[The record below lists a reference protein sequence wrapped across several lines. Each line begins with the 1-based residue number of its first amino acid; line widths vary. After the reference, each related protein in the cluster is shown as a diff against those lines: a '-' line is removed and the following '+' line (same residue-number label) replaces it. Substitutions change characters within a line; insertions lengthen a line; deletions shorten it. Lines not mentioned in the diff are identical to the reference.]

1 MDLDV
6 EFFIKKFNVS
16 RETIEK
22 LNKYKDFL
30 LSSNKSLNLI
40 GKTTENQIFTRHFAD
55 SAQIYD
61 LIEDK
66 SEIVDLGSGAGFPG
80 VILKILMDNNKIAG
94 NITLIDKSPKKC
106 KFLQDLSDKL
116 GLTLKIVNLKI
127 ENFKF
132 NKISTIVSRAFKKT
146 VDTIDILFKNNDK
159 IRNIILMKG
168 KTYQHELE
176 EAKKKYTFDV
186 EKFRSITS
194 DESYILK
201 ISNIKLNTTKGCRCL
216 G

>member
-22 LNKYKDFL
+22 LNKYKYFL
-30 LSSNKSLNLI
+30 LISNKSLNLI

-146 VDTIDILFKNNDK
+146 VDTIDILLKNNDK
-159 IRNIILMKG
+159 IRNIILIKG
-168 KTYQHELE
+168 KTYQQEIE

-201 ISNIKLNTTKGCRCL
+201 ITNIKRSTT
-216 G
+216 

>member
-80 VILKILMDNNKIAG
+80 VILKILMDNNKITG

-146 VDTIDILFKNNDK
+146 VDTIDILLKNNDK
-159 IRNIILMKG
+159 IRNIILIKG
-168 KTYQHELE
+168 KTYQQEIE
-176 EAKKKYTFDV
+176 EAKKKYTFDA

-201 ISNIKLNTTKGCRCL
+201 ISNIKRTTT
-216 G
+216 

>member
-40 GKTTENQIFTRHFAD
+40 GKTTENQIFKRHFAD
-55 SAQIYD
+55 SAQIYY

-80 VILKILMDNNKIAG
+80 VLLKILMDDKKIAG

-106 KFLQDLSDKL
+106 KFLQDLSNKL

-127 ENFKF
+127 ENFNF
-132 NKISTIVSRAFKKT
+132 NKISTVVSRAFKKT
-146 VDTIDILFKNNDK
+146 IDTIDILLKNNDK
-159 IRNIILMKG
+159 IRNIILIKG
-168 KTYQHELE
+168 KTYQQELE
-176 EAKKKYTFDV
+176 DAKKKYTFDI

-201 ISNIKLNTTKGCRCL
+201 ISNIKRNTT
-216 G
+216 

>member
-40 GKTTENQIFTRHFAD
+40 GKTTENQIFTRHFTD

-66 SEIVDLGSGAGFPG
+66 SEIIDLGSGAGFPG
-80 VILKILMDNNKIAG
+80 ILLKILMDDKKIAG
-94 NITLIDKSPKKC
+94 NVTLIDKSPKKC

-116 GLTLKIVNLKI
+116 GLTFKIVNLKI

-132 NKISTIVSRAFKKT
+132 NKISTVVSRAFKKT
-146 VDTIDILFKNNDK
+146 IDTMDILLKNNDK
-159 IRNIILMKG
+159 IRNIILIKG
-168 KTYQHELE
+168 KTYQQELE

-194 DESYILK
+194 DESFILK
-201 ISNIKLNTTKGCRCL
+201 ITNIKRSTT
-216 G
+216 

>member
-1 MDLDV
+1 MNLNV
-6 EFFIKKFNVS
+6 EFFTKKFNVS

-30 LSSNKSLNLI
+30 LTSNKSLNLI
-40 GKTTENQIFTRHFAD
+40 GKTTENQIFIRHFAD

-66 SEIVDLGSGAGFPG
+66 SEIIDLGSGAGFPG
-80 VILKILMDNNKIAG
+80 VILKILMDNNKIVG

-106 KFLQDLSDKL
+106 KFLQDLSYKL
-116 GLTLKIVNLKI
+116 DLTLKIVNLKL

-132 NKISTIVSRAFKKT
+132 NKISTVVSRAFKKT
-146 VDTIDILFKNNDK
+146 VDTIDILLKNNDK
-159 IRNIILMKG
+159 IINIILIKG
-168 KTYQHELE
+168 KTYQQEIE

-201 ISNIKLNTTKGCRCL
+201 ISNIKRITT
-216 G
+216 

>member
-1 MDLDV
+1 MNLDV

-22 LNKYKDFL
+22 LNKYKVFL
-30 LSSNKSLNLI
+30 LNSNKLLNLI
-40 GKTTENQIFTRHFAD
+40 GKTTENHIFSRHFTD
-55 SAQIYD
+55 SGQIYD

-66 SEIVDLGSGAGFPG
+66 SEIIDLGSGAGFPG
-80 VILKILMDNNKIAG
+80 VIIKILMNNNKIDG
-94 NITLIDKSPKKC
+94 NIMLIEKSPKKC
-106 KFLQDLSDKL
+106 KFLQNLSDKL
-116 GLTLKIVNLKI
+116 GLTIKIVNLRV

-132 NKISTIVSRAFKKT
+132 NKISTVVSRAFKNT
-146 VDTIDILFKNNDK
+146 VDTIDILFKNNEK
-159 IRNIILMKG
+159 IRSIILIKG

-201 ISNIKLNTTKGCRCL
+201 ICNIKRNTT
-216 G
+216 

>member
-40 GKTTENQIFTRHFAD
+40 GKTTENQIFTRHFTD

-66 SEIVDLGSGAGFPG
+66 SEIIDLGSGAGFPG
-80 VILKILMDNNKIAG
+80 VLLKILMDDKKIAG

-116 GLTLKIVNLKI
+116 GLTFKIVNLKI

-132 NKISTIVSRAFKKT
+132 NKISTVVSRAFKKT
-146 VDTIDILFKNNDK
+146 IDTMDILLKNNDK
-159 IRNIILMKG
+159 IRNIILIKG
-168 KTYQHELE
+168 KTYQQELE

-194 DESYILK
+194 DESFILK
-201 ISNIKLNTTKGCRCL
+201 INNIKRSTT
-216 G
+216 

>member
-1 MDLDV
+1 MDMDV

-22 LNKYKDFL
+22 LKKYKDFL
-30 LSSNKSLNLI
+30 LISNKYLNLI

-61 LIEDK
+61 IIDDK
-66 SEIVDLGSGAGFPG
+66 SEIIDLGSGAGFPG
-80 VILKILMDNNKIAG
+80 VLLRILMDDKKISG
-94 NITLIDKSPKKC
+94 NITLIDKSSKKC

-116 GLTLKIVNLKI
+116 SLNLKIANLKI

-132 NKISTIVSRAFKKT
+132 DKISTVVSRAFKKT
-146 VDTIDILFKNNDK
+146 IDIMDILLRNNDK
-159 IRNIILMKG
+159 IRNIILIKG
-168 KTYQHELE
+168 KTYQQELE
-176 EAKKKYTFDV
+176 DAKKKYTFDV

-201 ISNIKLNTTKGCRCL
+201 INNIKCSTT
-216 G
+216 

>member
-30 LSSNKSLNLI
+30 LSSNKSFNLI
-40 GKTTENQIFTRHFAD
+40 GKTTENHLSSRHFID

-66 SEIVDLGSGAGFPG
+66 SEIIDLGSGAGFPG
-80 VILKILMDNNKIAG
+80 VILKILMDNNKIVG

-116 GLTLKIVNLKI
+116 GLTLKIVNLKV

-132 NKISTIVSRAFKKT
+132 NKISTLVSRAFKKT
-146 VDTIDILFKNNDK
+146 VDTLDILSKNNEK
-159 IRNIILMKG
+159 IRHIILIKG
-168 KTYQHELE
+168 KTYQQEIE

-201 ISNIKLNTTKGCRCL
+201 ITNIKHSTT
-216 G
+216 

>member
-1 MDLDV
+1 MDLDI

-30 LSSNKSLNLI
+30 LSSNKLLNLI
-40 GKTTENQIFTRHFAD
+40 GKTTENQIFTRHFVD

-66 SEIVDLGSGAGFPG
+66 SEIIDLGSGAGFPG

-106 KFLQDLSDKL
+106 KFLQDLSYKL
-116 GLTLKIVNLKI
+116 VLNLKIVNLKL

-146 VDTIDILFKNNDK
+146 VDTIDILLKNSDK
-159 IRNIILMKG
+159 IRNVILIKG
-168 KTYQHELE
+168 KTYQQELE

-201 ISNIKLNTTKGCRCL
+201 ISNIKRNTI
-216 G
+216 

>member
-16 RETIEK
+16 RETIDK

-40 GKTTENQIFTRHFAD
+40 GKTTEKHVFTRHFLD

-66 SEIVDLGSGAGFPG
+66 SEIIDLGSGAGFPG
-80 VILKILMDNNKIAG
+80 VVLKILMDNNKMNG

-116 GLTLKIVNLKI
+116 GLTLKTVNLKI
-127 ENFKF
+127 ENFKI
-132 NKISTIVSRAFKKT
+132 NKISTVVSRAFKKT
-146 VDTIDILFKNNDK
+146 VDTLDILLKNNDK
-159 IRNIILMKG
+159 IRNIILIKG
-168 KTYQHELE
+168 KTYQQEIE

-186 EKFRSITS
+186 EKFRSITA

-201 ISNIKLNTTKGCRCL
+201 ISNIKRSAT
-216 G
+216 

>member
-40 GKTTENQIFTRHFAD
+40 GKTTENQIFTRHFID

-66 SEIVDLGSGAGFPG
+66 SEIIDLGSGAGFPG

-146 VDTIDILFKNNDK
+146 VDTIDILLKNNDK
-159 IRNIILMKG
+159 IRNIILIKG
-168 KTYQHELE
+168 KTYQQEIDD
-176 EAKKKYTFDV
+176 AKKKYTFDV

-201 ISNIKLNTTKGCRCL
+201 ISNIKRSTT
-216 G
+216 

>member
-1 MDLDV
+1 MNLDV
-6 EFFIKKFNVS
+6 EFFNKKFNVS

-30 LSSNKSLNLI
+30 LTSNKSLNLI

-66 SEIVDLGSGAGFPG
+66 SEIIDLGSGAGFPG
-80 VILKILMDNNKIAG
+80 ILLRILMDDKKITG
-94 NITLIDKSPKKC
+94 NITLIDKSSKKC

-116 GLTLKIVNLKI
+116 SLTLNIVNLKI
-127 ENFKF
+127 ENYKF
-132 NKISTIVSRAFKKT
+132 DKISTVVSRAFKKT
-146 VDTIDILFKNNDK
+146 IDTIDILLKNNDK
-159 IRNIILMKG
+159 IRNIILIKG
-168 KTYQHELE
+168 KTYQQELE
-176 EAKKKYTFDV
+176 DAKKKYTFDV

-201 ISNIKLNTTKGCRCL
+201 INNIKCSTT
-216 G
+216 

>member
-30 LSSNKSLNLI
+30 LSGNKILNLI

-61 LIEDK
+61 LIENK
-66 SEIVDLGSGAGFPG
+66 SEIIDLGSGAGFPG
-80 VILKILMDNNKIAG
+80 LVLKILMDNNKISG

-116 GLTLKIVNLKI
+116 GLTLKIINLKI
-127 ENFKF
+127 ENFKI
-132 NKISTIVSRAFKKT
+132 NKISTVVSRAFKKT
-146 VDTIDILFKNNDK
+146 VDTIDILLKNNDK
-159 IRNIILMKG
+159 IRNIILIKG
-168 KTYQHELE
+168 KTYQQEIE

-201 ISNIKLNTTKGCRCL
+201 ISNIKLSTT
-216 G
+216 

>member
-1 MDLDV
+1 MNLDV
-6 EFFIKKFNVS
+6 EFFNKKFNVS

-30 LSSNKSLNLI
+30 LTRNKYLNLI

-66 SEIVDLGSGAGFPG
+66 SEIIDLGSGAGFPG
-80 VILKILMDNNKIAG
+80 ILLRILMDDKKITG
-94 NITLIDKSPKKC
+94 NITLIDKSSKKC

-116 GLTLKIVNLKI
+116 SLTLNIVNLKM
-127 ENFKF
+127 ENYKF
-132 NKISTIVSRAFKKT
+132 DKISTVVSRAFKKT
-146 VDTIDILFKNNDK
+146 IDTIDILFKNNDK
-159 IRNIILMKG
+159 IRNIILIKG
-168 KTYQHELE
+168 KTYQQELE
-176 EAKKKYTFDV
+176 DAKKKYTFDL

-201 ISNIKLNTTKGCRCL
+201 INNIKCSTT
-216 G
+216 